1 MKNIIQKEALLFQGK
16 DKWHSNAIDGKEI
29 TMHDGPNGIRIE
41 VDDSLGFP
49 QSKPSIGY
57 PTESLIA
64 CSFDKELLK
73 EYGNILAEECIQTR
87 TDILLGPGI
96 NHKRSPL
103 GGRNFEYF
111 SEDPI
116 LSGELA
122 TSYINGVQEKG
133 IGVSLKHFATNCREQ
148 GRMVYDSVIDER
160 TLHELYL
167 KQFEIATR
175 NAHPWTMMNAYNKLN
190 GIHCTEHQCLMDEAR
205 DWGFDGVF
213 VSDWGAV
220 YDPVESL
227 KAGLNLEMPGG
238 NIGADKLITHAIQKK
253 TLEESVLYQSNQYLR
268 KLAQKCGNYE
278 SKPFDKKKHLDFA
291 QKAAEESIVLLKNE
305 DHILP
310 LKKEDSILLVG
321 PLAKFPRF
329 QGAGSSGVT
338 SSSIDNLYSSMKK
351 ETPNLNYVQGYSLQD
366 GMIDDGLCKEA
377 ILQARNYDKVI
388 IVIGLAAGD
397 EIEGMDR
404 KTLDLPNNQIDLI
417 QKIKQVNSN
426 IIVVLQ
432 TGSPVLLPFEKDVQ
446 AIVLTYLAGAR
457 SGQATTSILYGKV
470 IPCGKL
476 AETWPC
482 KETDVPAY
490 SWFNNDTYETQYRE
504 TIFSGYRYYD
514 TFDVSTEYDFGYG
527 LSYTKFEYSDFEVE
541 EKDQKLVGKVTVKNI
556 GKYDA
561 KEILQ
566 VYMSVPN
573 SRITRSKHEL
583 IHFDKVLIKKNESV
597 QISFEIPLFYLKY
610 YNTKQK
616 CWDLE
621 EADYDISVG
630 SSLKEQSCHKM
641 IHLNGNTNPYSSIQ
655 KEMFHK
661 NHGVLQVEDKDYIMI
676 LEHPLPEKRKSYPF
690 TPDTT
695 IAELQE
701 KKLGKVIYEI
711 AKKIAQTGFVEGMD
725 ASILDET
732 CIRQMIW
739 LDGINWNTVELG
751 VSYMNKHHFK
761 VLKELM
767 NSINR
772 TKK

>member
-1 MKNIIQKEALLFQGK
+1 MKKSIQKEALLFQGK
-16 DKWHSNAIDGKEI
+16 DKWHSNAIDGKQI

-41 VDDSLGFP
+41 IDDSLGFP

-57 PTESLIA
+57 PTESLIG
-64 CSFDKELLK
+64 CSFDKQLLK
-73 EYGNILAEECIQTR
+73 EYGNILAEECIQTN

-111 SEDPI
+111 SEEPI

-122 TSYINGVQEKG
+122 SCYINGVQEKG

-167 KQFEIATR
+167 KQFEIAVR
-175 NAHPWTMMNAYNKLN
+175 QSHPWTIMNAYNKLN
-190 GIHCTEHQCLMDEAR
+190 GIHCTEHQALMDEAR
-205 DWGFDGVF
+205 RWGFDGAF
-213 VSDWGAV
+213 ISDWGAV
-220 YDPVESL
+220 YDPIASL
-227 KAGLNLEMPGG
+227 KTGLNLEMPGG
-238 NIGADKLITHAIQKK
+238 NIGADKLVCNAIQKK
-253 TLEESVLYQSNQYLR
+253 VLDESVLHRSNQYLR
-268 KLAQKCGNYE
+268 KLAHLCGNYQ
-278 SKPFDKKKHLDFA
+278 SQSFDRQTHLNFA

-305 DHILP
+305 QQILP

-351 ETPNLNYVQGYSLQD
+351 ETTNLNYVQGYHLKNED
-366 GMIDDGLCKEA
+366 VDDDLCKET
-377 ILQARNYDKVI
+377 ILQARNYDKI
-388 IVIGLAAGD
+388 IVVVGLPEGK
-397 EIEGMDR
+397 EIEGTDR
-404 KTLDLPNNQIDLI
+404 KKLSLPKNQIDII

-426 IIVVLQ
+426 IIIIIQ
-432 TGSPVLLPFEKDVQ
+432 TGSPVLLPFKNDVQ
-446 AIVLTYLAGAR
+446 AIVLTYLAGSR
-457 SGQATTSILYGKV
+457 SGQATTSILYGNR

-490 SWFNNDTYETQYRE
+490 NWFSNDTYETQYRE

-514 TFDVSTEYDFGYG
+514 TFDISTEYDFGYG
-527 LSYTKFEYSDFEVE
+527 ASYTKFEYSDFEIE
-541 EKDQKLVGKVTVKNI
+541 LKDENLIGSITVKNI
-556 GKYDA
+556 GAYDA
-561 KEILQ
+561 KEIIQ

-573 SRITRSKHEL
+573 SKIVRSKHEL
-583 IHFDKVLIKKNESV
+583 IHFDKVFIKKNESK
-597 QISFEIPLFYLKY
+597 IIPLQIPLSKLRY
-610 YNTKQK
+610 YNTKQQN
-616 CWDLE
+616 WDLE
-621 EADYDISVG
+621 DANYVISVG
-630 SSLKEQSCHKM
+630 PSLKEQPFHQS
-641 IHLNGNTNPYSSIQ
+641 IHITGNKQPYSSIQ
-655 KEMFHK
+655 KDMFHI
-661 NHGVLQVEDKDYIMI
+661 NHGILHVEDEDYIKI
-676 LEHPLPEKRKSYPF
+676 LQHPLPKKRKAFPF
-690 TPDTT
+690 TSDTT

-711 AKKIAQTGFVEGMD
+711 VKKIAQTGFVEGMD
-725 ASILDET
+725 ESVLNDT

-739 LDGINWNTVELG
+739 LDGVNWNTVELG

-761 VLKELM
+761 VLKNLIS
-767 NSINR
+767 SINQ
-772 TKK
+772 KQ